1 MPGSHSCV
9 KVRSKD
15 HTKKNKKK
23 IMEGASVFSSKTKRE
38 FSKRDPFQLDL
49 RKGGHK
55 KENEKE
61 TLYSSTYCDAGA

>member
-1 MPGSHSCV
+1 
-9 KVRSKD
+9 
-15 HTKKNKKK
+15 
-23 IMEGASVFSSKTKRE
+23 MEGASVFSSKTKRE